1 VIARLVDPSLVTSA
15 TQRRDAISEDDAALV
30 ARACA
35 GDRWAE
41 DAIYRRHAR
50 FITRVCT
57 RLLGRQDDADD
68 VVQDTFLVAFDKL
81 ETLTEPNSLR
91 AWLARIAVQKA
102 RRRLRKRRILWLCG
116 MGQPEGDTALILR
129 ARDGARP
136 DLQVEIQAVSRALA
150 EQPPEHRAAWL
161 LHRLEALS
169 IQETAEVTG
178 KSTATVKRYVAAVD
192 AHIER
197 ACGCGYE

>member
-1 VIARLVDPSLVTSA
+1 MITATSSA
-15 TQRRDAISEDDAALV
+15 HRRDPISEDDAALV
-30 ARACA
+30 ARALS

-57 RLLGRQDDADD
+57 RLLGRQNDADD

-81 ETLTEPNSLR
+81 KSLVEPSSLR
-91 AWLARIAVQKA
+91 PWLARIAVQKA
-102 RRRLRKRRILWLCG
+102 RRRLRKRRILLLCG
-116 MGQPEGDTALILR
+116 IGQPEDHAALLLR

-136 DLQVEIQAVSRALA
+136 DLQVEIQAVNRALA
-150 EQPPEHRAAWL
+150 QQPPEERAAWL

-169 IQETAEVTG
+169 IQETAEATG
-178 KSTATVKRYVAAVD
+178 KSIATIKRYVAAVD

-197 ACGCGYE
+197 ACGCTYD